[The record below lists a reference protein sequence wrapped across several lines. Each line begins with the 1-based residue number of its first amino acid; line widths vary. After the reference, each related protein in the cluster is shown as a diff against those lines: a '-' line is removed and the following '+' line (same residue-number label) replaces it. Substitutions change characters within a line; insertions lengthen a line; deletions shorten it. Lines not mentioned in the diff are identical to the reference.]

1 MLDFVLR
8 TNLSS
13 EQRQHLGY
21 ARESARA
28 MIGLLNDVL
37 EHSKAE
43 AGRLELDETDF
54 AVREVVEGAVA
65 TFIAQAAEKGIG
77 LNATVDP
84 DVPAFLKG
92 DPARVRQVVINL
104 VSNALKF
111 TQTGS
116 VRASVSLESQCEQNC
131 VLHFLVADTGP
142 GIPPEKQ
149 AMIFEAFSQGDGSI
163 TRRFGGTGLGLTI
176 CRDLVKLMGGRIWV
190 ESEPGHG
197 STFHFTA
204 GFAPSPVKAKA
215 EPPPEPPP
223 MVGGPLRV
231 LIAEDNL
238 INQKLLAQMLKI
250 GGHSFEI
257 AENGE
262 QAVSRFCESRFDL
275 ILMDVQMPG
284 MDGLEA
290 TRRIRALAGSSGP
303 RLPII
308 GVTAGAS
315 AAELA
320 TCVASGMDSCI
331 SKPISIHEMEQL
343 LARISA
349 GRPPAESV
357 ARATQ
362 SS

>member
-1 MLDFVLR
+1 
-8 TNLSS
+8 
-13 EQRQHLGY
+13 
-21 ARESARA
+21 
-28 MIGLLNDVL
+28 
-37 EHSKAE
+37 
-43 AGRLELDETDF
+43 
-54 AVREVVEGAVA
+54 
-65 TFIAQAAEKGIG
+65 
-77 LNATVDP
+77 
-84 DVPAFLKG
+84 
-92 DPARVRQVVINL
+92 
-104 VSNALKF
+104 
-111 TQTGS
+111 
-116 VRASVSLESQCEQNC
+116 
-131 VLHFLVADTGP
+131 
-142 GIPPEKQ
+142 
-149 AMIFEAFSQGDGSI
+149 
-163 TRRFGGTGLGLTI
+163 
-176 CRDLVKLMGGRIWV
+176 
-190 ESEPGHG
+190 
-197 STFHFTA
+197 
-204 GFAPSPVKAKA
+204 VKAKA